1 MMTYRLMYNDR
12 CILCNNKIKD
22 LNGGSG
28 SVCSDCQDLGNFI
41 EIMFEETKNILSTVN
56 SPENETSVK
65 LIRELSFIAST
76 DSFLNA
82 YRRIVELLLRTF
94 RYKTDEVIDFN
105 LITKNVSTQLDYFH
119 ILNKLKE
126 ADLIE
131 FATDNN
137 NPTVIPRMRIGKVLR
152 HVIDEMRVKQEV
164 ENAETRYA
172 HILSTYSVLPL
183 LMEYSKCQTKS
194 EVRQMSP
201 NPKGPWLMML
211 QLIIRKSGDKVNI
224 EKLRKSLNSSRASPK
239 TFTTLL
245 THLSSQSTEHMQKLV
260 VDSKGDGNERELILD
275 KEMVN
280 YIDRLRENTRERE
293 MS

>member
-1 MMTYRLMYNDR
+1 MTYRLMYNDR

-22 LNGGSG
+22 LNRGSG
-28 SVCSDCQDLGNFI
+28 GVCSDCQDLGNFI

-94 RYKTDEVIDFN
+94 RDKTDEVIDLN

-131 FATDNN
+131 FVTDNN

-152 HVIDEMRVKQEV
+152 HVIDEIRIKQEV
-164 ENAETRYA
+164 ENAEIRYA

-183 LMEYSKCQTKS
+183 LMEYSKCKTKS

-211 QLIIRKSGDKVNI
+211 QLIIRKSGDKINI

-239 TFTTLL
+239 TFMTLL
-245 THLSSQSTEHMQKLV
+245 THLSSQSTEHIQKLV
-260 VDSKGDGNERELILD
+260 VDSKGDGNEREFILD